1 MTTPAPQT
9 QGFMANF
16 IDTCLLHIYVLFA
29 VVERSLSVYPSF
41 CYHTT
46 VFADIIPLRVKE
58 TCLDR

>member
-1 MTTPAPQT
+1 
-9 QGFMANF
+9 MANF